1 MPARND
7 TPLTAE
13 QQALVAQWS
22 GLIVWAKNRWRGL
35 ARRLGDDF
43 DSHAAMGLIY
53 AARAFDPGRGFAFPT
68 YASRVIHHRLL
79 RATHSERV
87 IPVPFHRSL
96 EGAPRT
102 LSINSKSGRAFDMAA
117 PHEEEASQSAADV
130 RAVLRSA
137 LPCLSPG
144 QARATRL
151 VFLDGLTQRDA
162 AAVLGV
168 TPQAVGVQCLA
179 AMRSLREVLRLN
191 SCGEVFLANPLPLT
205 TRNALKIRSTIID
218 RGPLGLC
225 DVARLSG
232 LNLQAALGAIRSRR
246 GWFCRRKIG
255 RTTCWELTQRGVIA
269 GQRMEGVVAR
279 QLRMAGA

>member
-1 MPARND
+1 MPARNN
-7 TPLTAE
+7 TPLTPE
-13 QQALVAQWS
+13 QQALAAQWS

-43 DSHAAMGLIY
+43 DSYAAMGLIY
-53 AARAFDPGRGFAFPT
+53 AARAFDPGRGVLFST
-68 YASRVIHHRLL
+68 YAARVMFQRLVN
-79 RATHSERV
+79 ATYSERL
-87 IPVPFHRSL
+87 IPVPYHRDLSEAPGVVSIDSTHGSL
-96 EGAPRT
+96 DPADPR
-102 LSINSKSGRAFDMAA
+102 
-117 PHEEEASQSAADV
+117 EEEATQSAEDV

-144 QARATRL
+144 QARVARL
-151 VFLDGLTQRDA
+151 VFLDGLTQMDA

-168 TPQAVGVQCLA
+168 TVQAVN
-179 AMRSLREVLRLN
+179 MRCQKAVRIFREVLRLN

-232 LNLQAALGAIRSRR
+232 LNLQAALGAIKSRQ

-255 RTTCWELTQRGVIA
+255 KLTRWELTPRGVIA